1 MFILAKSLTIFIV
14 ISIIGSTNPNIFRG
28 HIIIKNPII
37 VIIDESGIINKFE
50 NKNVNEIVPK
60 IYNIIG
66 KIKICAEIE
75 LIIIFKIYRIM
86 LFPIISF
93 IFFIQGLPKIIIPK
107 NPKYDSNTLKLLIEC
122 GLFNKII
129 SNEIPKLFAMSYL
142 LNERLAIKLI
152 IHIIHAL
159 IIDGVNPVRNI
170 N

>member
-1 MFILAKSLTIFIV
+1 MFILAKNLTIFIV

-50 NKNVNEIVPK
+50 NINVNEIVPK

-93 IFFIQGLPKIIIPK
+93 I
-107 NPKYDSNTLKLLIEC
+107 
-122 GLFNKII
+122 
-129 SNEIPKLFAMSYL
+129 
-142 LNERLAIKLI
+142 
-152 IHIIHAL
+152 
-159 IIDGVNPVRNI
+159 
-170 N
+170 